1 MPGPG
6 SLLGDVAKVAAR
18 ATASA
23 PSLDP
28 SAAFP
33 VDTQKLRRFLDHCSL
48 PPSFELAFAVSQRAR
63 ADMQHAWKESDVSVG
78 AVHFRHDHD
87 GQMAVRAMLIK
98 PNKELT
104 KLYKAVETL
113 EHEALQARDAMSREV
128 IDLVG
133 KLNVA
138 ASKISTSYEE
148 ELSAVRHEAQASA
161 IRYEFLMHSC
171 RTHLSPG
178 LPFFVAGDADQL
190 AT

>member
-1 MPGPG
+1 
-6 SLLGDVAKVAAR
+6 
-18 ATASA
+18 
-23 PSLDP
+23 
-28 SAAFP
+28 

-128 IDLVG
+128 IDRVG

-148 ELSAVRHEAQASA
+148 ELSAVRHEAQVTQTNLRHDAKVTSLPTA
-161 IRYEFLMHSC
+161 TQRAMKCVFMLSC
-171 RTHLSPG
+171 PRR
-178 LPFFVAGDADQL
+178 
-190 AT
+190 